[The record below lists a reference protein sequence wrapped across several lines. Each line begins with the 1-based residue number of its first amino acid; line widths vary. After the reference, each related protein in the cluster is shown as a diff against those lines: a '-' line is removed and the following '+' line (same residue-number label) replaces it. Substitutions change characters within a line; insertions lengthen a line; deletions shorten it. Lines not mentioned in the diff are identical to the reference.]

1 MGSVGMA
8 ILAALAGLLIGGLV
22 NVLADDLP
30 AREPVRRPHYPD
42 GTPRR
47 PAAWLGVLAFLTGQ
61 RASPGGARL
70 SWRHPVAE
78 IALAAIFGL
87 IGLAFP
93 MDVER
98 LFLLAFL
105 AILMLVT
112 VIDVEHRL
120 ILFVVILPACLL
132 AIGAAIVSPEP
143 PPDLG
148 EALLGGLLGFVVYF
162 AIFVGG
168 IGFSNLMASMR
179 GEPLGEIAFGFGDVM
194 LATLSGLLLGW
205 QAFLFA
211 LMITIFVGA
220 AGAVL
225 FLLSR
230 AVLRRTYVM
239 FTALPYGPY
248 IVLGTVIM
256 LIWREEVRALLL
268 R

>member
-1 MGSVGMA
+1 MGNLGIA
-8 ILAALAGLLIGGLV
+8 LITALAGLLIGGGV

-30 AREPVRRPHYPD
+30 ARAPVRPPHYPD

-47 PAAWLGVLAFLTGQ
+47 PSAWLGLLAFLTGQ

-70 SWRHPVAE
+70 SWRHPVVE
-78 IALAAIFGL
+78 IALAVIFGL
-87 IGLAFP
+87 IALAFP

-98 LFLLAFL
+98 LFLLVFL

-120 ILFVVILPACLL
+120 ILFVVILPACVL
-132 AIGAAIVSPEP
+132 AIVAAIVSPEP

-148 EALLGGLLGFVVYF
+148 QALLGGLLGFVIYF
-162 AIFVGG
+162 AIFLGG

-194 LATLSGLLLGW
+194 LAVLSGLLLGW
-205 QAFLFA
+205 QAFIFA
-211 LMITIFVGA
+211 LMITVFLGA

-225 FLLSR
+225 FLISR
-230 AVLRRTYVM
+230 AVLRQAYVM

-248 IVLGTVIM
+248 IVLGTAIM
-256 LIWREEVRALLL
+256 LIWRDEVRALLL